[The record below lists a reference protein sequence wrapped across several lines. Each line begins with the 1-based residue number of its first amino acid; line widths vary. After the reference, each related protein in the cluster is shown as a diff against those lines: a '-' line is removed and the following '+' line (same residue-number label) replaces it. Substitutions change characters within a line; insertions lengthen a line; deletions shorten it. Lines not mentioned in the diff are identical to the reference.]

1 MLTPTQLREAH
12 QLLMDDAKS
21 IIDNH
26 DSISARNF
34 ARGAIAVASYQQER
48 IAELEQK
55 LAAAEN
61 FAGCAKIE
69 LERAQE
75 QLTAAV
81 KDAARYR
88 LLRQGR
94 HWSIIDGI
102 GDELRGEKLDAATDA
117 AMHPNP

>member
-1 MLTPTQLREAH
+1 MLTPEQLGALKCAIGFALSAEYDAGYSAAKM
-12 QLLMDDAKS
+12 LMEH
-21 IIDNH
+21 ID
-26 DSISARNF
+26 SQA
-34 ARGAIAVASYQQER
+34 AR
-48 IAELEQK
+48 IAELEQR